1 MSVRGGLQLTFCER
15 STQGDPL
22 GMAIYAIGI
31 TPTLNMM
38 LAAMQNDH
46 NKMVGFAYDVTA
58 FVNLEALRSS
68 WDSLM

>member
-1 MSVRGGLQLTFCER
+1 MFVRGGLQLTFCER

-46 NKMVGFAYDVTA
+46 NKMVGFEYDVTA
-58 FVNLEALRSS
+58 FGNLEALRS
-68 WDSLM
+68 L